1 MKGELG
7 RFLFAERDGGVER
20 LEHGGSGQRGV
31 GEIRRLVA
39 DQSDRR
45 WLAVRQRD
53 LRQRKRARVERAGEK
68 IGRPST
74 IDPQLGESAGARKR
88 GPGRAAETCR
98 GRGNGTKGSSEAVQR
113 IDRTHSRQC
122 RGESCQEDEWQPGS
136 SFRRVSTV
144 FSFFFLF
151 FLSFFFL
158 SIRVDN
164 RLEMFRVR

>member
-7 RFLFAERDGGVER
+7 RLFVSERDGGVER
-20 LEHGGSGQRGV
+20 LEHGGSGQRCV

-45 WLAVRQRD
+45 WLPVRQRD

-74 IDPQLGESAGARKR
+74 IDAQLGESAGARKR
-88 GPGRAAETCR
+88 GPGRASETCR

-113 IDRTHSRQC
+113 IDRTHRRQC
-122 RGESCQEDEWQPGS
+122 RGESCQEDEQQPGS

-144 FSFFFLF
+144 SPSFFFSFFFLF
-151 FLSFFFL
+151 QFVSCGLFQ
-158 SIRVDN
+158 V
-164 RLEMFRVR
+164 